1 MQVFARP
8 GAERQARADG
18 ELELEL
24 ELELHGSERRGESP
38 VMGETMMGE
47 IIELHQPELPAA
59 AVLHICTRL
68 IALLL

>member
-8 GAERQARADG
+8 GAERPARADG

-24 ELELHGSERRGESP
+24 ELRGSERRGESP

>member
-8 GAERQARADG
+8 GAERPARADG
-18 ELELEL
+18 ELEL